1 MDGNE
6 ELRLY
11 DCLMS
16 AMATFSGVEQALG
29 HVSDVSTDYELCQM
43 LSGVMH
49 AEIQKVGNA
58 FPDVWK
64 KEIEVC

>member
-11 DCLMS
+11 DCLTS
-16 AMATFSGVEQALG
+16 AMTTFSGVEQALG
-29 HVSDVSTDYELCQM
+29 HVSDVSTDYEMCQM

-58 FPDVWK
+58 LPDRWK
-64 KEIEVC
+64 KDMEVC